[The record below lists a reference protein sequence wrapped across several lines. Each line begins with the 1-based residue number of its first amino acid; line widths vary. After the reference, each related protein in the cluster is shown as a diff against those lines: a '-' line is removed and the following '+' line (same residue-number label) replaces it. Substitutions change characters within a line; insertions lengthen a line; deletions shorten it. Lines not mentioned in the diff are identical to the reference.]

1 MIRHFGS
8 PKEEDS
14 MADNTVRGRF
24 VWHELLTP
32 SKAGAHDFYSK
43 AVGWLKQAW
52 DQDPAYTMFAAPS
65 GPLGASIETRDAAPH
80 WRPYIGTLDV
90 DATVAAATRLGAR
103 VTSPPTSLPN
113 AGRYAVLSD
122 PQGATFG
129 VHASP
134 TEPRPETD
142 AQHGDFRWH
151 ELATSTDPVAAFA
164 FYKELFGWDELG
176 RYDMGPMGTYVLFG
190 RNGKQIGGMFDKG
203 KQGRPGIAYWV
214 GYVRVPDLHATVAT
228 VKAAGGKLLTGPME
242 VPGDD
247 WIAQFSDPHG
257 AVFAV
262 LSTGADLKAAG
273 GAKAAP
279 KQGGAAAKPA
289 PKQGGAAAKPVEK
302 KAKKAAAKKT
312 KKAAKKKVAKK
323 KAPKKKAKK
332 KAAKNTAK
340 KKSAKKK
347 VKRASAKK
355 GKSRKRKAKRRR

>member
-1 MIRHFGS
+1 MIRTFG
-8 PKEEDS
+8 PQQEEDS

-32 SKAGAHDFYSK
+32 NKASAHDFYSK
-43 AVGWLKQAW
+43 AVGWTKQAW
-52 DQDPAYTMFAAPS
+52 DQDPSYTMFAAPS
-65 GPLGASIETRDAAPH
+65 GPLGASIEARDAAPH
-80 WRPYIGTLDV
+80 WRPYIGTPDV
-90 DATVAAATRLGAR
+90 DATVAAATRLGAK

-129 VHASP
+129 IHSSS
-134 TEPRPETD
+134 TEPQPETD

-151 ELATSTDPVAAFA
+151 ELATSADPVAAFA

-176 RYDMGPMGTYVLFG
+176 RHDMGPMGTYVLFG

-203 KQGRPGIAYWV
+203 KQGRTGAAYWV

-228 VKAAGGKLLTGPME
+228 VKAEGGNLLTGPME

-257 AVFAV
+257 ALFAV

-273 GAKAAP
+273 GAKKSAA
-279 KQGGAAAKPA
+279 KVAGAAAKPA
-289 PKQGGAAAKPVEK
+289 KK
-302 KAKKAAAKKT
+302 KAKKAAKK
-312 KKAAKKKVAKK
+312 KIAKKKVAKK
-323 KAPKKKAKK
+323 AGKKKGAKKAGKKKTSKKKA
-332 KAAKNTAK
+332 
-340 KKSAKKK
+340 
-347 VKRASAKK
+347 KRASAKK